1 MAVLWR
7 VGQPPEPVFMIFL
20 TSKFIKMKKIIFI
33 LSIAA
38 TVAVIFHSCK
48 KEKSINNLKGEPT
61 EASYS
66 QQIME
71 RIIGFGDKMNS
82 SMKSG
87 GSMHIDT
94 AVWDLEALISYEN
107 AYPDSSSRDFI
118 TVESFYTLHVDA
130 DSMATDAAVQA
141 VYQLML
147 DTIDY
152 HLSQIDASMKFL
164 VFCDV
169 ELIEVVGNT
178 AFVQATNGY
187 GFNLILGWYTPF
199 EVDDDWIWGDNMG
212 SCNSSPLTELSDASD
227 EMQYRL
233 NHPAVQI
240 NTGADGYTDYETV
253 EITYANCANT
263 IGPWKIYYGSNYSYC
278 IQDAELTTRL
288 EGAHDLIYDY
298 NDPSNDYGIWDLVI
312 YEDEGEGA
320 RPADKDFISIEI
332 VDETVVSSSY
342 LYLHRY
348 ILTYAKPWYAPTN

>member
-1 MAVLWR
+1 
-7 VGQPPEPVFMIFL
+7 
-20 TSKFIKMKKIIFI
+20 MKKIIFI
-33 LSIAA
+33 LSVAA
-38 TVAVIFHSCK
+38 AVAIVFHSCK
-48 KEKSINNLKGEPT
+48 KEKSINLKDGPT

-71 RIIGFGDKMNS
+71 RIIGFGEKMNS

-147 DTIDY
+147 DTVDY

-169 ELIEVVGNT
+169 ELVEVVGNT
-178 AFVQATNGY
+178 AYIQATNGY

-199 EVDDDWIWGDNMG
+199 NDDWIWGTVGGTGLAGNCSATDFSSDG
-212 SCNSSPLTELSDASD
+212 SNEI
-227 EMQYRL
+227 QYRL
-233 NHPAVQI
+233 NHPAVQV
-240 NTGADGYTDYETV
+240 NTGADGYTDYV
-253 EITYANCANT
+253 TYYRDALNLDNDGRMYWDYTGT
-263 IGPWKIYYGSNYSYC
+263 IDKCLLVYTLNNLLS
-278 IQDAELTTRL
+278 DA
-288 EGAHDLIYDY
+288 HNLIYNYD
-298 NDPSNDYGIWDLVI
+298 DPNTNYI
-312 YEDEGEGA
+312 EGF
-320 RPADKDFISIEI
+320 RPQGKDFISIEI
-332 VDETVVSSSY
+332 IDLRAHINNLNSY
-342 LYLHRY
+342 HE
-348 ILTYAKPWYAPTN
+348 K

>member
-1 MAVLWR
+1 
-7 VGQPPEPVFMIFL
+7 
-20 TSKFIKMKKIIFI
+20 MKKIIFI
-33 LSIAA
+33 LSVAA

-48 KEKSINNLKGEPT
+48 KEKSINNLKGGPT

-71 RIIGFGDKMNS
+71 RIIGFGEKMNS

-94 AVWDLEALISYEN
+94 AVWGLEALISYEN

-147 DTIDY
+147 DTVDY

-169 ELIEVVGNT
+169 ELVEVVGNT
-178 AFVQATNGY
+178 AYIQATNGY

-199 EVDDDWIWGDNMG
+199 GDDDDWIWGMNQG
-212 SCNSSPLTELSDASD
+212 SCNSSPLNDDSDASD
-227 EMQYRL
+227 ELQYRL

-240 NTGADGYTDYETV
+240 NTGADGYTDYEMV
-253 EITYANCANT
+253 EITRMDNCVRYNNT
-263 IGPWKIYYGSNYSYC
+263 DFYIYDGSDDDYC
-278 IQDAELTTRL
+278 MHNTELTYRL
-288 EGAHDLIYDY
+288 EGAHQIIYEF
-298 NDPSNDYGIWDLVI
+298 NDISNDLYGKIII
-312 YEDEGEGA
+312 YEEDNEGA
-320 RPADKDFISIEI
+320 RPEDKVFISIEI
-332 VDETVVSSSY
+332 TDEIITSS
-342 LYLHRY
+342 LYLHLY
-348 ILTYAKPWYAPTN
+348 KITYAKPYYAVTE